1 MDRGIET
8 FTHAGKQSL
17 CRADGAVV
25 ALTRRGGLFAR
36 PCPVFFR
43 PMLLALVDD
52 EERRVPRPPL
62 VDEEME
68 RELMGREEGAPPVT
82 LLVALELRALGEP
95 SNDERR
101 HHGLAHI
108 PHQAWCHVRFRT
120 RGREKRHESRSQVQP
135 GTPTNPAHD
144 HSFGSRRHSV
154 RRDPL
159 ASRSLV
165 AIARY
170 VGHS

>member
-17 CRADGAVV
+17 RRADGAVV

-52 EERRVPRPPL
+52 EERRVLGPPL

-68 RELMGREEGAPPVT
+68 RELMGREQVVPPVT
-82 LLVALELRALGEP
+82 LLVALELRAPGEP
-95 SNDERR
+95 SSDERR
-101 HHGLAHI
+101 HHGLTLI
-108 PHQAWCHVRFRT
+108 PYQAWCNVFVSA
-120 RGREKRHESRSQVQP
+120 RGREKRHESRSQIQP
-135 GTPTNPAHD
+135 GTPVIQSD
-144 HSFGSRRHSV
+144 YCFLE
-154 RRDPL
+154 D
-159 ASRSLV
+159 
-165 AIARY
+165 
-170 VGHS
+170 